1 MADGRGVF
9 VSVGTDWNLDPEP
22 FALCCA
28 LYTRTYGFSKV
39 PLKRQLN
46 TTVAASFHPNQPGS
60 LAELN
65 DVSKSLDKH
74 AV

>member
-1 MADGRGVF
+1 MESWPGAIRSLLRTV
-9 VSVGTDWNLDPEP
+9 
-22 FALCCA
+22 
-28 LYTRTYGFSKV
+28 LYTRTYGFSNV